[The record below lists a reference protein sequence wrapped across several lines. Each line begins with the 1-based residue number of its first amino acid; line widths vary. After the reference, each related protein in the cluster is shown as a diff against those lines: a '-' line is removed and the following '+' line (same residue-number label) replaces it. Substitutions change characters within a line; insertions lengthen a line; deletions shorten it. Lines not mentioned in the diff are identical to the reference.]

1 VKSKYSDRANL
12 VIMNKKIDLSNLFI
26 VSIATPLFNRNVF
39 TILMNTN
46 YAKKN
51 RGAITNSSNLVRGWA
66 FKWS

>member
-1 VKSKYSDRANL
+1 
-12 VIMNKKIDLSNLFI
+12 MNKKIDLSNLFI